1 MIYCLIIS
9 AFIMKDEAEYKKI
22 TNKLSLNKLENFPII
37 AEKFKN
43 FFQSLP
49 ALRG

>member
-22 TNKLSLNKLENFPII
+22 TNKLSLNKLENFPS
-37 AEKFKN
+37 
-43 FFQSLP
+43 SLRSSRTSSRVCR